1 MDPFTLKAHRHNPSE
16 NWPPPA
22 LQLPKVNPN
31 SLSSSEDSMR
41 SDSNSTNTHNSHTTT
56 NLPFPTLS
64 QRGRPFTHHG
74 NFFCSRSEAA
84 CAALMGKYLGYQCSE
99 GKSFQ
104 VPMGQSADGI
114 TRHFDFLIFGA
125 VLEYHPFHPPK
136 DPQYWKMLRRL
147 EPGQRSQLRALWARN
162 DAVRYFDK
170 RRSQLNET
178 KRFKN
183 AELIV
188 ARSPE
193 DFYDKVIVRFMKEQ
207 HIAPFRRIP
216 SRENFLKEFRA
227 ILGEVTELKPP
238 RSGRARVR
246 TVAERER
253 SG

>member
-1 MDPFTLKAHRHNPSE
+1 MDPFASRGHRHNPSE
-16 NWPPPA
+16 NWPPAA
-22 LQLPKVNPN
+22 LKLPQATPN
-31 SLSSSEDSMR
+31 SLSSLEDPMR
-41 SDSNSTNTHNSHTTT
+41 SDSNSTSTTDSHATS
-56 NLPFPTLS
+56 NLSFPNLS
-64 QRGRPFTHHG
+64 QRGRPFAHNG

-84 CAALMGKYLGYQCSE
+84 CAVLMGKYLGYYCTE
-99 GKSFQ
+99 EKTFQ
-104 VPMGQSADGI
+104 VPMGRSADGL

-170 RRSQLNET
+170 RRSQLNDT

-193 DFYDKVIVRFMKEQ
+193 DFYEKVIVRFMKEQ

-216 SRENFLKEFRA
+216 SRENFVKEFRA

-238 RSGRARVR
+238 RGGRVRVR
-246 TVAERER
+246 TVAERGR